1 MKRKRQYYLLLG
13 ILLPL
18 LLFLNGVLFY
28 SMKCTGEYMQSENV
42 WGVKKSVKVG
52 DYARQKQIMNN
63 LPGDIKE
70 AQIAIDE
77 IISYLE
83 YSEVSAND
91 VYVKY
96 MEMLLGRPWQDTPL
110 APEENDLIPELMVA
124 MGISAKDIENYKRV
138 KECVDNAAGY
148 ETYVTGVA
156 ENAGVIADSLYSI
169 YDDGWLLKNLAQCQ
183 RDYYGLQFLQLT
195 PQLDNAFDMVINY
208 HVTDVFAFLCLLAIT
223 ILFCRYIR
231 NNAFGEIYNV
241 RRTTVVTV
249 MLMIAGLV
257 GFYGS
262 NFFIVHKVYGLPSLK
277 VPLQSLESFYVCP
290 YQITVGG
297 FMAVYI
303 AIKVIA
309 QLLVL
314 GICILAYTAKKRW
327 LACGAVLACFI
338 FEFIRHFDVPEQN
351 AAGVFGEINLF
362 SGFTP
367 ERFYNRYLNLN
378 AAGLMLP
385 RLQTFLAVFFVALL
399 AVAIFVYRRFGKWHK
414 TSRQE
419 AMNVYFGEIDKRYQE
434 TRLLWHDFNN
444 HLLAVKALYEN
455 GHEAQAAKYIDDLSE
470 QSYARL
476 LPAKSGSDTLDLLLF
491 KKHQQANEM
500 GVAIRFKMG
509 CSLAGLAIT
518 DYDMCSLFGN
528 ILDNAIEAA
537 RKVKAADVAVL
548 LRVEQQNSMLYI
560 CCENPY
566 EGELL
571 KQDGELKTTKK
582 DAAKHGIG
590 LSSVKHICKKYN
602 GSLEV
607 ETADNIFRLSVL
619 LNV

>member
-1 MKRKRQYYLLLG
+1 MKQKRQFYFGLALLF
-13 ILLPL
+13 PVM
-18 LLFLNGVLFY
+18 LFLNGILFY

-42 WGVKKSVKVG
+42 WGVRQSVKVG
-52 DYARQKQIMNN
+52 DYARQRQILKN
-63 LPGDIKE
+63 LPESAED
-70 AQIAIDE
+70 ALAAIDE
-77 IISYLE
+77 IITYLE
-83 YSEVSAND
+83 LSEIKKND
-91 VYVKY
+91 VYAKY
-96 MEMLLGRPWQDTPL
+96 MEALLGKPWYPEPTN
-110 APEENDLIPELMVA
+110 PEENELIPDAMVT
-124 MGISAKDIENYKRV
+124 MGISSADMDNYERV
-138 KECVDNAAGY
+138 RECVENAANYGEY
-148 ETYVTGVA
+148 AAGVA

-169 YDDGWLLKNLAQCQ
+169 YDDSWLLKNLTRCQ
-183 RDYYGLQFLQLT
+183 KDYYGLEFLQLT
-195 PQLDNAFDMVINY
+195 PELDNSFELVINY
-208 HVTDVFAFLCLLAIT
+208 HVTDVFAFLFALAVT
-223 ILFCRYIR
+223 LLFCRYIR
-231 NNAFGEIYNV
+231 SSSFGETHNV
-241 RRTTVVTV
+241 RRTTVTMLV
-249 MLMIAGLV
+249 LMIPGLM
-257 GFYGS
+257 GFYGV
-262 NFFIVHKVYGLPSLK
+262 NFAIAHKAYELPSLST
-277 VPLQSLESFYVCP
+277 PLQSLESFYVCP

-297 FMAVYI
+297 FMAAYI
-303 AIKVIA
+303 GIKVLTL
-309 QLLVL
+309 LLVL
-314 GICILAYTAKKRW
+314 GICILAYTARKKL
-327 LACGAVLACFI
+327 LACGLALAFFV
-338 FEFIRHFDVPEQN
+338 FELIRHFDVPDQN
-351 AAGVFGEINLF
+351 AAGLFGEINLF
-362 SGFTP
+362 SGVTP

-378 AAGLMLP
+378 VAGLMLP
-385 RLQTFLAVFFVALL
+385 RLQTFLAVLLVAFLV
-399 AVAIFVYRRFGKWHK
+399 AAIFVYRRFGRWHK

-444 HLLAVKALYEN
+444 HLLAIKALYEN

-500 GVAIRFKMG
+500 GVTVRFKMG
-509 CSLAGLAIT
+509 CSLAGLTIT

-528 ILDNAIEAA
+528 ILDNAIEAV
-537 RKVKAADVAVL
+537 RKVKTADAEVV
-548 LRVEQQNSMLYI
+548 LRVEQQNSLLYI

-566 EGELL
+566 EGELV

>member
-1 MKRKRQYYLLLG
+1 MKRKRQFYFFLALLL
-13 ILLPL
+13 PVM
-18 LLFLNGVLFY
+18 LFLNGVLFY

-42 WGVKKSVKVG
+42 WGMKQSVKVG
-52 DYARQKQIMNN
+52 DYARQKQILKN
-63 LPGDIKE
+63 LPEDSE
-70 AQIAIDE
+70 AALAAIDE
-77 IISYLE
+77 IITYLE
-83 YSEVSAND
+83 LSEVKKND
-91 VYVKY
+91 VYAKY
-96 MEMLLGRPWQDTPL
+96 MEALLGHPWY
-110 APEENDLIPELMVA
+110 PEPTNPEDNELIPDAMVT
-124 MGISAKDIENYKRV
+124 MGISSADMDNYERV
-138 KECVDNAAGY
+138 RECVENAARYGEY
-148 ETYVTGVA
+148 AAGVA

-169 YDDGWLLKNLAQCQ
+169 YDDSWLLKNLAQCQ
-183 RDYYGLQFLQLT
+183 KDYYGLEFLKLT
-195 PQLDNAFDMVINY
+195 PELDNSFELVINY
-208 HVTDVFAFLCLLAIT
+208 HVTDVFGFLFALAVT

-231 NNAFGEIYNV
+231 NDSFGEIQNV
-241 RRTTVVTV
+241 SRTMVA
-249 MLMIAGLV
+249 MLVLMVLGLI
-257 GFYGS
+257 GFYGID
-262 NFFIVHKVYGLPSLK
+262 FAIVHKVYELPSLGA
-277 VPLQSLESFYVCP
+277 PLQSLENFYVCP

-297 FMAVYI
+297 FMAAYI
-303 AIKVIA
+303 GIKVLTL
-309 QLLVL
+309 LLVL
-314 GICILAYTAKKRW
+314 GICILAYTARKRLLSCG
-327 LACGAVLACFI
+327 LALVFFV

-362 SGFTP
+362 SGVTP

-378 AAGLMLP
+378 VAGLMLP
-385 RLQTFLAVFFVALL
+385 RLQTFLAVLLVAFL
-399 AVAIFVYRRFGKWHK
+399 ATAVFVYRRFGRWHK

-444 HLLAVKALYEN
+444 HLLAIKALYEN

-500 GVAIRFKMG
+500 GVTVRFKMG

-528 ILDNAIEAA
+528 ILDNAIEAV
-537 RKVKAADVAVL
+537 RKVNTADAEVV

-566 EGELL
+566 EGELI

-582 DAAKHGIG
+582 DTAKHGIG

-602 GSLEV
+602 GNLEV
-607 ETADNIFRLSVL
+607 ETKDNIFRVSVL

>member
-1 MKRKRQYYLLLG
+1 M
-13 ILLPL
+13 
-18 LLFLNGVLFY
+18 
-28 SMKCTGEYMQSENV
+28 
-42 WGVKKSVKVG
+42 
-52 DYARQKQIMNN
+52 
-63 LPGDIKE
+63 
-70 AQIAIDE
+70 
-77 IISYLE
+77 
-83 YSEVSAND
+83 
-91 VYVKY
+91 
-96 MEMLLGRPWQDTPL
+96 
-110 APEENDLIPELMVA
+110 
-124 MGISAKDIENYKRV
+124 
-138 KECVDNAAGY
+138 
-148 ETYVTGVA
+148 
-156 ENAGVIADSLYSI
+156 
-169 YDDGWLLKNLAQCQ
+169 
-183 RDYYGLQFLQLT
+183 
-195 PQLDNAFDMVINY
+195 
-208 HVTDVFAFLCLLAIT
+208 
-223 ILFCRYIR
+223 
-231 NNAFGEIYNV
+231 
-241 RRTTVVTV
+241 
-249 MLMIAGLV
+249 
-257 GFYGS
+257 
-262 NFFIVHKVYGLPSLK
+262 
-277 VPLQSLESFYVCP
+277 
-290 YQITVGG
+290 
-297 FMAVYI
+297 
-303 AIKVIA
+303 
-309 QLLVL
+309 
-314 GICILAYTAKKRW
+314 
-327 LACGAVLACFI
+327 
-338 FEFIRHFDVPEQN
+338 
-351 AAGVFGEINLF
+351 
-362 SGFTP
+362 
-367 ERFYNRYLNLN
+367 
-378 AAGLMLP
+378 
-385 RLQTFLAVFFVALL
+385 
-399 AVAIFVYRRFGKWHK
+399 
-414 TSRQE
+414 
-419 AMNVYFGEIDKRYQE
+419 YFGEIDKRYQE

-602 GSLEV
+602 GSVEV

>member
-1 MKRKRQYYLLLG
+1 MKRKRQFYFFLALLL
-13 ILLPL
+13 PVM
-18 LLFLNGVLFY
+18 LFLNGVLFY

-42 WGVKKSVKVG
+42 WGMKQSVKVG
-52 DYARQKQIMNN
+52 DYARQKQILKN
-63 LPGDIKE
+63 LPEDSE
-70 AQIAIDE
+70 AALAAIDE
-77 IISYLE
+77 IITYLE
-83 YSEVSAND
+83 LSEVKKND
-91 VYVKY
+91 VYAKY
-96 MEMLLGRPWQDTPL
+96 MEALLGHPWY
-110 APEENDLIPELMVA
+110 PEPTDPEDNELIPDAMVT
-124 MGISAKDIENYKRV
+124 MGISSADMANYERV
-138 KECVDNAAGY
+138 RECVENAAKYGEY
-148 ETYVTGVA
+148 ATGVA

-169 YDDGWLLKNLAQCQ
+169 YDDSWLLKNLAQCQ
-183 RDYYGLQFLQLT
+183 KDYYGLEFLKLT
-195 PQLDNAFDMVINY
+195 PELDNSFELVINY
-208 HVTDVFAFLCLLAIT
+208 HVTDVFALLFALAVT
-223 ILFCRYIR
+223 ILFWRYIR
-231 NNAFGEIYNV
+231 NDSFGEIQNV
-241 RRTTVVTV
+241 TRTTVA
-249 MLMIAGLV
+249 MLVLMVLGLI
-257 GFYGS
+257 GFYGID
-262 NFFIVHKVYGLPSLK
+262 FAIVHKVYELPSLGA
-277 VPLQSLESFYVCP
+277 PLQSLENFYVCP

-297 FMAVYI
+297 FMAAYI
-303 AIKVIA
+303 GIKVLTL
-309 QLLVL
+309 LLVL
-314 GICILAYTAKKRW
+314 GICILAYTARKRLLFCG
-327 LACGAVLACFI
+327 LALAFFV

-378 AAGLMLP
+378 VAGLMLP
-385 RLQTFLAVFFVALL
+385 RLQTFLAVLLVVFLVA
-399 AVAIFVYRRFGKWHK
+399 AVFVYRRFGRWHK

-444 HLLAVKALYEN
+444 HLLAIKALYEN

-500 GVAIRFKMG
+500 GVTVRFKMG

-528 ILDNAIEAA
+528 ILDNAIEAV
-537 RKVKAADVAVL
+537 RKVKTADAEVV

-566 EGELL
+566 VGELI

-582 DAAKHGIG
+582 DTAKHGIG

-602 GSLEV
+602 GNLEV
-607 ETADNIFRLSVL
+607 ETTDNVFRVSVL